1 MDHSQTQ
8 VRLVAAGAGLGLV
21 GTAWW
26 LVGRVAHQWALVRAP
41 GPASLEEAVV
51 LVAALA
57 ALLLEGW
64 FVLGTG
70 AAVVA
75 HLPGRCGRLG
85 DRLAAGC
92 APRASRR
99 IAAALLGAAAVGT
112 VAPAAL
118 AAGGP
123 SPGGTPSATTSIESS
138 APLPPPG
145 FATTRSALRTTPPA
159 DEVAPPGWTP
169 TRPRV
174 RPQASP
180 ALLAATPPP
189 SAGTDVVVH
198 RGDTLWDIVRRHL
211 GAQASD
217 AEVAQAWPDWHA
229 TNRAVIGADP
239 DLLVPGQVLRPPRP
253 SHQGPASERAAGDRF
268 GGHR

>member
-1 MDHSQTQ
+1 MEHSQTQ
-8 VRLVAAGAGLGLV
+8 VRVVATWAGLALAA
-21 GTAWW
+21 TAWW
-26 LVGRVAHQWALVRAP
+26 LVECVVRQWALVRAP

-70 AAVVA
+70 AAVLA
-75 HLPGRCGRLG
+75 HLPGRWGRLG
-85 DRLAAGC
+85 DRLATGW
-92 APRASRR
+92 APRVSRR
-99 IAAALLGAAAVGT
+99 IAAGLLGAAAMGT
-112 VAPAAL
+112 IAPAALTPAAL
-118 AAGGP
+118 AAGAP
-123 SPGGTPSATTSIESS
+123 SPGSTAPATTSIQS
-138 APLPPPG
+138 AASLPPPS
-145 FATTRSALRTTPPA
+145 FPTTRPL

-180 ALLAATPPP
+180 ALLTTTPPP
-189 SAGTDVVVH
+189 SVGDGVVVH
-198 RGDTLWDIVRRHL
+198 RGDTLWDIVRHHL
-211 GAQASD
+211 GPQASD

-229 TNRAVIGADP
+229 ANRAVIGADP
-239 DLLVPGQVLRPPRP
+239 DLLLPGQVLRPPHP
-253 SHQGPASERAAGDRF
+253 SDQMPAPRVGGHRF